1 MDCST
6 VRADLC
12 DGDHLEHTGAQGLI
26 AKIAKESQ
34 MGREDLGARP
44 AAFSESLT
52 ARMAQAET

>member
-1 MDCST
+1 

-12 DGDHLEHTGAQGLI
+12 DGDHLEHTGAQSLI